1 MSRPVTPT
9 VGSHKAPRPAP
20 APSAWKRLAA
30 AISPENIRANRERL
44 RVVRPLA
51 FRSLRARRVGGAL
64 IALAVGLS
72 VTVFVLFSAYFAA
85 TQQAVA
91 RRVEPLDLPGDL
103 VVRASA
109 PLGEEFTGALSR
121 QADVRTVVP
130 AVSATMLTTL
140 GEVEV
145 LGLGPALL
153 KDGEVTVTSG
163 RTPAAP
169 GELMVP
175 EATAAR
181 AGLKVGD
188 EVALTLLEDDHPVT
202 SRATVV
208 GLGESRYGYFAG
220 RPLTTATTL
229 QEAFGLGPNLAVV
242 HTDESGNTFRVQRFI
257 RNYSGGPDG
266 LRVVT
271 ADSPRTEARS
281 LVGGVFS
288 SGRLA
293 ILFVYVFATLGVLN
307 IILLSFLQRKRALG
321 VLKALGLDN
330 DDLQAYLLLE
340 GALMGVIGL
349 VAGLVAS
356 GILIT
361 VFNRYTSSSFVA
373 SPWPMAVAAGLSLAV
388 LYAASWLPVTLTQRA
403 SVNAL
408 LQNRRVYLDAESACA
423 QCGRCGGF

>member
-1 MSRPVTPT
+1 MS
-9 VGSHKAPRPAP
+9 
-20 APSAWKRLAA
+20 
-30 AISPENIRANRERL
+30 NIQANRERL
-44 RVVRPLA
+44 WVVRPLA
-51 FRSLRARRVGGAL
+51 FRSLRARWAGGAL

-91 RRVEPLDLPGDL
+91 RRVKPLDLPGDL

-109 PLGEEFTGALSR
+109 PLEAGFLSGLGR
-121 QADVRTVVP
+121 QADVQAVTP
-130 AVSATMLTTL
+130 AASAKMLTSV

-145 LGLGPALL
+145 LGLAAALL
-153 KDGEVTVTSG
+153 KDGEVTMAAG
-163 RTPAAP
+163 RPPAAP
-169 GELMVP
+169 REIMVP
-175 EATAAR
+175 AASAAR

-188 EVALTLLEDDHPVT
+188 EVSLTAIADGHAAT
-202 SRATVV
+202 SRAVLV
-208 GLGESRYGYFAG
+208 GLGQSRYGYFAE
-220 RPLTTATTL
+220 RPVMTAEAL
-229 QEAFGLGPNLAVV
+229 QAASGLSANLAIVN
-242 HTDESGNTFRVQRFI
+242 TDNAFKVRRFVENFDP
-257 RNYSGGPDG
+257 RPAG

-271 ADSPRTEARS
+271 ADSPGMEARG

-340 GALMGVIGL
+340 GALMGLVGL

-356 GILIT
+356 GILIA
-361 VFNRYTSSSFVA
+361 VFNRHTTSSFAA
-373 SPWPMAVAAGLSLAV
+373 SPGPMVLAAGLSLVV
-388 LYAASWLPVTLTQRA
+388 LYAASWLPITLTRRA

-408 LQNRRVYLDAESACA
+408 LQNRRVYLDADSACA